1 MKNLFKALAEF
12 QSKVPV
18 ILQDSKGYNYK
29 YASLGE
35 IITTITPILKAC
47 NLGFTQLE
55 QEEKLQTIIFE
66 TTTGES
72 LESFSTLDLNFV
84 WLESNKKKYY
94 YENNKKVYYNAVVNE
109 IRGFEGMNEQQAK
122 GAVLT
127 YSRRYALSCA
137 LGLITDEDTDG
148 KGKAQKEETAPPKT
162 APKKTTKK
170 TEVKPKAATPPPA
183 PKKVPAKDFP
193 KVLAF
198 AMQSKENRKKVFTS
212 YDLSKKQREELD
224 TIVFPLAAFK
234 EPSKQFKD
242 LLEEAK
248 HSKQLRDK
256 YLLTYDLIK
265 DQIFNL
271 ESIDTFYNETE
282 EALF

>member
-1 MKNLFKALAEF
+1 MKNLFKALALF

-18 ILQDSKGYNYK
+18 IHQNTKGYGYT
-29 YASLGE
+29 YSSLAE
-35 IITTITPILKAC
+35 IITTITPILKEC
-47 NLGFTQLE
+47 NLGYTQLLE
-55 QEEKLQTIIFE
+55 GDNLRTIIFE
-66 TTTGES
+66 TTAGES
-72 LESFSTLDLNFV
+72 IESSVAIPSDVQL
-84 WLESNKKKYY
+84 K
-94 YENNKKVYYNAVVNE
+94 
-109 IRGFEGMNEQQAK
+109 GMNKFQ
-122 GAVLT
+122 VLGSAIS
-127 YSRRYALSCA
+127 YLRRYSLASA
-137 LGLITDEDTDG
+137 LGLVTDKDTDG
-148 KGKAQKEETAPPKT
+148 AATPPKEKATPKT
-162 APKKTTKK
+162 APKKQQKK
-170 TEVKPKAATPPPA
+170 EAKPKIETPPPA

-193 KVLAF
+193 KVIAF

-234 EPSKQFKD
+234 GPAKQFKD

-256 YLLTYDLIK
+256 YLLKYDLIK

-282 EALF
+282 EAPF

>member
-1 MKNLFKALAEF
+1 MKNLFKSLALF

-18 ILQDSKGYNYK
+18 ILQDSKGYNYT

-35 IITTITPILKAC
+35 IITTITPILKEC
-47 NLGFTQLE
+47 KLGFTQLE
-55 QEEKLQTIIFE
+55 QENKLQTIIFE
-66 TTTGES
+66 TSTGES
-72 LESFSTLDLNFV
+72 IESFSNLDFKFV
-84 WLESNKKKYY
+84 WQEIEKYDYKSKKNKL
-94 YENNKKVYYNAVVNE
+94 VNQ
-109 IRGFEGMNEQQAK
+109 IRGFEGLNEQQAK

-148 KGKAQKEETAPPKT
+148 KGKAQKEEKAAPKT
-162 APKKTTKK
+162 APKRQQKK
-170 TEVKPKAATPPPA
+170 KEVKPKTETPPPA

-198 AMQSKENRKKVFTS
+198 SMQSKESRKKVFTS

-224 TIVFPLAAFK
+224 TIVFPLAAYK
-234 EPSKQFKD
+234 YPAKQFKD

-248 HSKQLRDK
+248 HSKQIRDK
-256 YLLTYDLIK
+256 YLLVYDLIK

-271 ESIDTFYNETE
+271 ESIDTFYNETD
-282 EALF
+282 EAPF

>member
-18 ILQDSKGYNYK
+18 IHQNTKGYGYT
-29 YASLGE
+29 YSSLAE

-84 WLESNKKKYY
+84 WQQVEKYDYKTKKNKI
-94 YENNKKVYYNAVVNE
+94 VNQ
-109 IRGFEGMNEQQAK
+109 IKGFEGLNEQQAK

-170 TEVKPKAATPPPA
+170 KEVKPKAATPPPA